1 MSAIPFAQRIRQGAP
16 LLVDGA
22 MGTMLHGQG
31 MPISAC
37 FDELCLVAPERVAQ
51 VHQGFLD
58 AGAELLETNSFSA
71 NRHKLAAHG
80 LEARLVDINRA
91 AVRVAREAMRDC
103 GRPDLYL
110 AGSIG
115 PLDVRLQPYGRLAR
129 EDARAAFREQAEAL
143 LSEGVDLVVLET
155 FSDLNELLEALAALR
170 ELDSN
175 LPVVCQMTFA
185 DDDRT
190 QLGWLPGA
198 VARDL
203 AAAGADIV
211 GINCSSGPAQV
222 ARLLQAMRHSVP
234 DMPYSAQPNAGFP
247 EAVGGRVMYPAT
259 VDYFADYALTFRELG
274 AVLIG
279 GCCGTHPEHIAAM
292 RRALDDPAA
301 VAPPLPAIVQVDDE
315 EEVAPD
321 RPTRLAD
328 QLARGEFVISVEMAP
343 PRSYTPQRLL
353 KAARTL
359 QEAGADVINVAD
371 SPAARMRMSPWAIG
385 HLLQARLGME
395 TVLHFPTRGRNL
407 LRVQGDLL
415 AAHALGLR
423 NLFVVM
429 GDPTQVGD
437 YPEAMDLYDVA
448 PSALIHLVRQRLN
461 HGLDQAG
468 HSIGQPT
475 SFTVGCALNMVA
487 TDPEREI
494 RVLQRKLQ
502 GGASFALG
510 QAVFEPE
517 RIALF
522 HERYQALTGD
532 SLRLPVLI
540 GLMPLYS
547 VKHAR
552 FLHNEVPGIHI
563 PPEIIERL
571 GDAGAEAPRE
581 GLRIAGELLAAMR
594 DQVQGAYIIPAFGR
608 YDLAAE
614 LVERARASA
623 PGCGCWRMPPTGYT

>member
-1 MSAIPFAQRIRQGAP
+1 MPTLPFAQRIRQKTP

-22 MGTMLHGQG
+22 MGTMLHEQG
-31 MPISAC
+31 LPISSC
-37 FDELCLVAPERVAQ
+37 FDELCLSAPERVAR
-51 VHQGFLD
+51 VHRGFLD

-71 NRHKLAAHG
+71 NRFKLANHG
-80 LEARLVDINRA
+80 LAEQLPAINRA
-91 AVRVAREAMRDC
+91 AVRLAREVMRDD
-103 GRPDLYL
+103 GRENLYL

-115 PLDVRLQPYGRLAR
+115 PLGVRLQPYGRLAR

-143 LSEGVDLVVLET
+143 LDAGVDAMVLET

-170 ELDSN
+170 ELDPAM
-175 LPVVCQMTFA
+175 PVVCQMTFEG
-185 DDDRT
+185 DDRT

-198 VARDL
+198 VARGL
-203 AAAGADIV
+203 AEAGADVI

-222 ARLLQAMRHSVP
+222 ARLLQAMRHGAP
-234 DMPYSAQPNAGFP
+234 GQLYSAQPNAGYP

-259 VDYFADYALTFRELG
+259 VDYFADYALIFRELG
-274 AVLIG
+274 AALIG
-279 GCCGTHPEHIAAM
+279 GCCGTHPGHVAAM
-292 RRALDDPAA
+292 RRALDDPQANAA
-301 VAPPLPAIVQVDDE
+301 PLPAMVQIEDE
-315 EEVAPD
+315 EDLAPD

-343 PRSYTPQRLL
+343 PRSHTPQRLL
-353 KAARTL
+353 NAARTL

-385 HLLQARLGME
+385 HLLQSRLGIE

-437 YPEAMDLYDVA
+437 YPEAMDLYDLA
-448 PSALIHLVRQRLN
+448 PSALIHLIRRRLN
-461 HGLDQAG
+461 RGMDQAG

-475 SFTVGCALNMVA
+475 SFTVGCALNMSA
-487 TDPEREI
+487 ANPEREI

-510 QAVFEPE
+510 QAIFEPQ
-517 RIALF
+517 RLAAF
-522 HERYQALTGD
+522 HRRYQELAGEP
-532 SLRLPVLI
+532 LRLPVLM

-563 PPEIIERL
+563 PPPIIERL
-571 GDAGAEAPRE
+571 ADAGDEAPRE

-594 DQVQGAYIIPAFGR
+594 EQVHGAYIIPAFGR
-608 YDLAAE
+608 YDLAAD
-614 LVERARASA
+614 LVEQARSL
-623 PGCGCWRMPPTGYT
+623 T

>member
-1 MSAIPFAQRIRQGAP
+1 MPALPFTQRIRQPAP

-22 MGTMLHGQG
+22 MGTMLHEQG
-31 MPISAC
+31 LPIGAC
-37 FDELCLVAPERVAQ
+37 FDALCLHEPERVAR
-51 VHQGFLD
+51 VHRAFLD
-58 AGAELLETNSFSA
+58 AGSELLETNTFSA
-71 NRHKLAAHG
+71 NRFKLANHG
-80 LEARLVDINRA
+80 LEDQLTAINRA
-91 AVRVAREAMRDC
+91 AVRVAREAMRESE
-103 GRPDLYL
+103 GESLYL

-115 PLDVRLQPYGRLAR
+115 PLGVRLQPYGRVAR
-129 EDARAAFREQAEAL
+129 EDARAAFRQQAEAL
-143 LSEGVDLVVLET
+143 LAEGVDLIVLET
-155 FSDLNELLEALAALR
+155 FSDLNELLEGLAALR
-170 ELDSN
+170 ELDPSM
-175 LPVVCQMTFA
+175 PVACQMTFEN
-185 DDDRT
+185 DDRT

-198 VARDL
+198 VARGLMD
-203 AAAGADIV
+203 AGADII
-211 GINCSSGPAQV
+211 GINCSSGPAQI
-222 ARLLQAMRHSVP
+222 ARLLQAMQHSAP
-234 DMPYSAQPNAGFP
+234 GQRYSAQPNAGFP
-247 EAVGGRVMYPAT
+247 EAVGDRVMYPAT
-259 VDYFADYALTFRELG
+259 VDYFADYALTFRDLG

-279 GCCGTHPEHIAAM
+279 GCCGTQPDHVAAM
-292 RRALDDPAA
+292 RRALDDPQASS
-301 VAPPLPAIVQVDDE
+301 PPLPALVHIEDE
-315 EEVAPD
+315 EDLAPD

-328 QLARGEFVISVEMAP
+328 QLTRREFVISVEMAP

-353 KAARTL
+353 NAARTL

-385 HLLQARLGME
+385 HLLQSRLGME

-437 YPEAMDLYDVA
+437 YPEAMDLYDLA
-448 PSALIHLVRQRLN
+448 PSALIHLIRQRLN

-475 SFTVGCALNMVA
+475 SFTVGCALNMNA
-487 TDPEREI
+487 TSAEREI
-494 RVLQRKLQ
+494 RVLLRKLQ

-510 QAVFEPE
+510 QAIFEPE
-517 RIALF
+517 RIRVF
-522 HERYQALTGD
+522 HEHFEALVGEP
-532 SLRLPVLI
+532 LRLPVLM

-563 PPEIIERL
+563 PPQIIERM
-571 GDAGAEAPRE
+571 GDAGEDAPRE

-594 DQVQGAYIIPAFGR
+594 DQVQGTYIIPAFGR
-608 YDLAAE
+608 YDLAAD
-614 LVERARASA
+614 LVDQARALA
-623 PGCGCWRMPPTGYT
+623 PA

>member
-1 MSAIPFAQRIRQGAP
+1 MHTLPFAQRILQDKP

-22 MGTMLHGQG
+22 MGTMLHEQG
-31 MPISAC
+31 SAISAC
-37 FDELCLVAPERVAQ
+37 FDELCLSDPERVAE
-51 VHQGFLD
+51 VHRAFLD
-58 AGAELLETNSFSA
+58 AGAELLESNTFSA
-71 NRHKLAAHG
+71 NRYKLAEHG
-80 LEARLVDINRA
+80 LASQLPAINRA
-91 AVRVAREAMRDC
+91 GV
-103 GRPDLYL
+103 
-110 AGSIG
+110 
-115 PLDVRLQPYGRLAR
+115 RLAR
-129 EDARAAFREQAEAL
+129 EVMRDSGRPNLYLAAAIGPLGVSLKPYGRISPADARNAFREQAAAL
-143 LSEGVDLVVLET
+143 LDEGVDLVVLET
-155 FSDLNELLEALAALR
+155 FSDLKELLEALAALR
-170 ELDSN
+170 ELDSEM
-175 LPVVCQMTFA
+175 PVACQMTFET
-185 DDDRT
+185 DDRT

-198 VARDL
+198 VARGL
-203 AAAGADIV
+203 AEAGADII

-222 ARLLQAMRHSVP
+222 LRLLQAMRHSAP
-234 DMPYSAQPNAGFP
+234 GMPYSVQPNAGFP

-259 VDYFADYALTFRELG
+259 VDYFAEYALSFRELG

-279 GCCGTHPEHIAAM
+279 GCCGTRPGHIAAM
-292 RRALDDPAA
+292 RKALDDPASP
-301 VAPPLPAIVQVDDE
+301 APQLPVMVFDDE
-315 EEVAPD
+315 EEAVAPD

-328 QLARGEFVISVEMAP
+328 QLARGEFIISVEMTP

-353 KAARTL
+353 NAARTL
-359 QEAGADVINVAD
+359 QEAGADIINVAD

-385 HLLQARLGME
+385 HLLQSRLGLE

-423 NLFVVM
+423 NLFVVL

-437 YPEAMDLYDVA
+437 YPEAMDHYDVA
-448 PSALIHLVRQRLN
+448 PSALIHLIRQRLN
-461 HGLDQAG
+461 QGLDQAG

-475 SFTVGCALNMVA
+475 SFTVGCALNMSA
-487 TDPEREI
+487 ANPEREI

-510 QAVFEPE
+510 QAIFEPE
-517 RIALF
+517 RIAAF
-522 HERYQALTGD
+522 HERYQAHAGQP
-532 SLRLPVLI
+532 LRLPVLM

-563 PPEIIERL
+563 PPQIFERL
-571 GDAGAEAPRE
+571 ADAGADAPRE
-581 GLRIAGELLAAMR
+581 GLRIASELLAAMY

-614 LVERARASA
+614 LVESAR
-623 PGCGCWRMPPTGYT
+623 TG